1 MAEETYLQQQQHHR
15 HSARLPQVL
24 SPAGAEDSASA
35 MGEGGVPRE
44 VVVGAVCHTTKN
56 ELVSFYRTFYLYKF
70 KIGFL

>member
-1 MAEETYLQQQQHHR
+1 MAEETYLQQQHHR

-35 MGEGGVPRE
+35 MGEGPGF

-56 ELVSFYRTFYLYKF
+56 ELVSFYRTFYIYKF
-70 KIGFL
+70 KI